1 MSTPV
6 APCCLRKKSK
16 PLSVMHDLA
25 SGCFCRWVSCSSL
38 SLTSFQLHSG
48 YPAISCFPASF
59 MPYPRLAT
67 PPASSSTWRPH
78 VCVGTRCRC
87 TSTRFGYSCG
97 PGAVVVEFPPSRLRE
112 FPPSGCHSRSL
123 WDGLEA
129 PALGCR
135 GRGSEL
141 GLSHLLSVSS
151 GHDLLGSRVR
161 VLFIL
166 SISLTVPYTH

>member
-1 MSTPV
+1 MVMSTPV

-78 VCVGTRCRC
+78 VCGHTMPVHFDSLRLLLWAGGSGGGISSFETQGISSFGLPFLLPLGWVISPC
-87 TSTRFGYSCG
+87 TWL
-97 PGAVVVEFPPSRLRE
+97 PGGVALS
-112 FPPSGCHSRSL
+112 
-123 WDGLEA
+123 WDY
-129 PALGCR
+129 R
-135 GRGSEL
+135 
-141 GLSHLLSVSS
+141 HLLSVSS

-166 SISLTVPYTH
+166 SIS